1 MSIHST
7 IDTVRGDKRSRVL
20 MRAVLTTAGGEQRV
34 TVRNISRNGAQ
45 LTGVKGIAA
54 NTDAIFRRSAVFAA
68 ARVVWIKDDEVGL
81 HFYRQLKPE
90 EVAETLPLP
99 LDSAA

>member
-1 MSIHST
+1 
-7 IDTVRGDKRSRVL
+7 
-20 MRAVLTTAGGEQRV
+20 MRAVLTTAGGDQRV

-45 LTGVKGIAA
+45 LAGVKGIAA

-81 HFYRQLKPE
+81 HFYRQLRPE